1 VDKASA
7 LTIDGSTRSAWTCRG
22 VGRRRSPLGV
32 APRCRR
38 RPHERGSSLAE
49 FAVVVP
55 ILMLLAL
62 GIVDLSRGVMVYN
75 TLSHATR
82 EGARYASVRSSKSDD
97 PATLTKV
104 AADIRQYAANLDPDQ
119 VGVVAVWPSGNVPG
133 AHVTIDTT
141 YPFETVTP
149 FIPVG
154 AVTIKSHSEATITY

>member
-1 VDKASA
+1 
-7 LTIDGSTRSAWTCRG
+7 
-22 VGRRRSPLGV
+22 
-32 APRCRR
+32 
-38 RPHERGSSLAE
+38 
-49 FAVVVP
+49 
-55 ILMLLAL
+55 MLLAL

-82 EGARYASVRSSKSDD
+82 EGARYASVRSSKSGD
-97 PATLTKV
+97 PATLAKV
-104 AADIRQYAANLDPDQ
+104 AADIRKYAANLDPDQ
-119 VGVVAVWPSGNVPG
+119 VGVIAVWTPSNAPG